1 MVRVGTYEITVF
13 KGDRSTLKFDVVEG
27 GTNTDQDLTGYTP
40 HLIITTTAGGELA
53 DISGSIESGTTNR
66 AVFTLTDASTTTT
79 GMHNSEVKI
88 KNNSTNFVDTIGS
101 GKVTV
106 RATLKEI

>member
-1 MVRVGTYEITVF
+1 MVRVGNYEVIVY
-13 KGDRSTLKFDVVEG
+13 KGDRSTLKFDIVEG
-27 GTNTDQDLTGYTP
+27 GTNTNQDLTGYTP
-40 HLIITTTAGGELA
+40 HLIMTTTSGTQLA

-66 AVFTLTDASTTTT
+66 AVFVLTTAATGTV

-101 GKVTV
+101 GKITV